1 MGKIFKRERR
11 RFLRVGTYH
20 LSRYLRYDSK
30 GNSYPILGISRNI
43 GGGGLMLLTE
53 EELKIGDKIG
63 IEVNFP
69 PFESPLKAIAQVI
82 YRKKKERSN
91 KWQVGVK
98 FIDLGDPALDQ
109 ILDYVDYIDKTAKK
123 YRRA

>member
-1 MGKIFKRERR
+1 
-11 RFLRVGTYH
+11 
-20 LSRYLRYDSK
+20 
-30 GNSYPILGISRNI
+30 
-43 GGGGLMLLTE
+43 MLLTE